1 MYKYIHPQEYNIQS
15 KTEGI
20 NYYLLNQFFTVRY
33 NKSMNEHNISKNGFL
48 LLSKYRT
55 AIMGFAALWILFFH
69 VWQPLIPV
77 SSNRFLNLFVLLEH
91 FSTNF
96 GYSGVDIFFLLSGAG
111 LTYAIKKESIPV
123 FYARRLLKVLPPF
136 LLLAVLRSVFQNWTI
151 LDFVCNVSGY
161 SFYAVHIFTF
171 LWFVTA
177 IITLYFFFP
186 LYNRI
191 FSKAK
196 NKLIFTCC
204 VILVWMLISF
214 LVRNIMR
221 SDLFAFTNRIP
232 IFVVGI
238 YVGYVSQNFKE
249 IVFKKWVYLL
259 LLIVLS
265 LGLYLAYLYNYTS
278 FHIFVTQGNT
288 FLPPFL
294 IAISLPFLLAKLLDI
309 LENRISTLGKIINV
323 TLSFFGAMSL
333 ELYCFQDWLDMYT
346 PYLQYYGVPKTVIN
360 FSLILISI
368 AAAWASA
375 KLIKLFSQEI
385 PDRIKNKNMK
395 EKAT

>member
-1 MYKYIHPQEYNIQS
+1 
-15 KTEGI
+15 
-20 NYYLLNQFFTVRY
+20 
-33 NKSMNEHNISKNGFL
+33 MNEHNISKNGFL

-77 SSNRFLNLFVLLEH
+77 SSNRFLNLFVLFEH

-96 GYSGVDIFFLLSGAG
+96 GYSGVDIFFMLSGAG

-186 LYNRI
+186 LYYRI

-204 VILVWMLISF
+204 VILVWMLITF

-238 YVGYVSQNFKE
+238 YVGYVSQNYKE

-360 FSLILISI
+360 FSLILISV

-385 PDRIKNKNMK
+385 PDRIKNKKMK

>member
-1 MYKYIHPQEYNIQS
+1 MD
-15 KTEGI
+15 
-20 NYYLLNQFFTVRY
+20 
-33 NKSMNEHNISKNGFL
+33 EHNISKNGFL

-77 SSNRFLNLFVLLEH
+77 SSNMVINVFVLFEH

-111 LTYAIKKESIPV
+111 LTYAIKKESLAV
-123 FYARRLLKVLPPF
+123 FYARRLRRIMPCY
-136 LLLAVLRSVFQNWTI
+136 LLLAAIRSVIEKWTI
-151 LDFVCNVSGY
+151 LDFLRIISGY
-161 SFYAVHIFTF
+161 NFYTVHIYSF
-171 LWFVTA
+171 LWFITA
-177 IITLYFFFP
+177 IITFYLFFP
-186 LYNRI
+186 LYYRF
-191 FSKAK
+191 FSKSR

-204 VILVWMLISF
+204 VILVWMLITF

-221 SDLFAFTNRIP
+221 LDLFAFTNRIP

-238 YVGYVSQNFKE
+238 YVGYVSQNHKE

-259 LLIVLS
+259 LLIILS

-278 FHIFVTQGNT
+278 FHIFVNQGNT

-309 LENRISTLGKIINV
+309 LERRALTLEKIIRV

-333 ELYCFQDWLDMYT
+333 ELYCFQDLFDLST
-346 PYLQYYGVPKTVIN
+346 PYMQFYGVPNIVIN
-360 FSLILISI
+360 LSIILISI
-368 AAAWASA
+368 ASAWAFY
-375 KLIKLFSQEI
+375 KLYMLFFQEI
-385 PDRIKNKNMK
+385 PDKIKKRKMNEN
-395 EKAT
+395 AN

>member
-1 MYKYIHPQEYNIQS
+1 
-15 KTEGI
+15 
-20 NYYLLNQFFTVRY
+20 
-33 NKSMNEHNISKNGFL
+33 MNEHNISKNGFL

-77 SSNRFLNLFVLLEH
+77 SSNRFVNFFVLFEH

-177 IITLYFFFP
+177 IITLYLFFP
-186 LYNRI
+186 LYYRI

-204 VILVWMLISF
+204 VILVWMLITF

-238 YVGYVSQNFKE
+238 YVGYVSQNYKE

-385 PDRIKNKNMK
+385 PDRIKNKKMK